1 MDTFAT
7 DMKQYRNNNLTMN
20 VVRLLLDGGSTV
32 DTDGTYTFNWSR
44 FDQYADFFIKNGAV
58 KRIEGFWMNGPALNR
73 STWQTETIGRDS
85 KGKPVRQYVDFDS
98 PQAKGWI
105 KQFVPALKKHVTDM
119 GWADQWWM
127 HISDEP
133 TGATAISNWQ
143 TLAGEVRAQWSD
155 VRLSDAIFDQ
165 SSAESL
171 APHEDFLIANELAHD
186 PNSAYYDKQVAAGK
200 QVWLYNCNIPVG
212 MYLNRF
218 VDQPVYD
225 QRLTMWYA
233 YEHGVTGYLHWAFN
247 NWQYK
252 IDDQDVK
259 GDGYI
264 VLPDKKHNT
273 LESTIRYESL
283 RDGLQDRELLS
294 IVGTK
299 NPALAQGIAHSL
311 VTRATRYTRDTG
323 YMQRIETL
331 LLKAAA
337 GQKLST
343 TAATGTTVDLGAQYQ
358 VDAIQVTGAP
368 KNVDIAVSYD
378 GQKWTTAYSGDGT
391 FAGLNAKAR
400 YVKISAGTGISV
412 SGTKLPLPNLAG
424 AASYTVS
431 EKPSHPDNGNDAT
444 DGVLAGQW
452 GDGRSFGYDLAGGE
466 TKTVDVTV
474 DLGKPQQVADVRI
487 HRYEDYEFRYSPDD
501 VAVATS
507 TDGTHFTPKG
517 RLRHSAGVWYDF
529 DFPATGARYIRV
541 TFDKTYASGADALFI
556 DEIEAYRSATPTDT
570 DVALGKTYTKSAE
583 PDDPMFAD
591 TGNAESTDGIISGDF
606 TDRYSYAYYVGQ
618 GQTRTISITI
628 DLGAPI
634 AVDLVRFGKYD
645 DGDHNYAPDK
655 VAVYTKGSTGDF
667 TKRGETGWA
676 SGQWFDVAFD
686 RSLVNYVRIDITK
699 TDAPLADYMF
709 VDEIAVMGDL
719 ARSPV
724 NLALGKHYTK
734 SDGGDPNYPD
744 NDYDSTDGYIAGG
757 YPDHKSYGYVLQN
770 GETRTIDI
778 DFDLGSAHDLQLV
791 KFWRYNDGVHHYQ
804 PDSVSVFTSTDGK
817 TYTKQA
823 TSTTPDDRWFSLP
836 LSTSGRYVRI
846 EATKTYGYFADYIF
860 VDEIQIYGAR

>member
-1 MDTFAT
+1 M
-7 DMKQYRNNNLTMN
+7 
-20 VVRLLLDGGSTV
+20 S
-32 DTDGTYTFNWSR
+32 
-44 FDQYADFFIKNGAV
+44 
-58 KRIEGFWMNGPALNR
+58 
-73 STWQTETIGRDS
+73 
-85 KGKPVRQYVDFDS
+85 
-98 PQAKGWI
+98 
-105 KQFVPALKKHVTDM
+105 
-119 GWADQWWM
+119 
-127 HISDEP
+127 
-133 TGATAISNWQ
+133 
-143 TLAGEVRAQWSD
+143 
-155 VRLSDAIFDQ
+155 
-165 SSAESL
+165 
-171 APHEDFLIANELAHD
+171 
-186 PNSAYYDKQVAAGK
+186 
-200 QVWLYNCNIPVG
+200 
-212 MYLNRF
+212 LNRF
-218 VDQPVYD
+218 IDQPVYD

-252 IDDQDVK
+252 LDDQDVK

-264 VLPDKKHNT
+264 VLPDKAHNT

-294 IVGTK
+294 IVGKK

-311 VTRATRYTRDTG
+311 VTRATRYTRDTA

-337 GQKLST
+337 GEKLST
-343 TAATGTTVDLGAQYQ
+343 TAATGTKVDLGAQYQ
-358 VDAIQVTGAP
+358 IDAIQVTGAP
-368 KNVDIAVSYD
+368 KDVDIDVSYD

-400 YVKISAGTGISV
+400 YVRISAGTGIAV
-412 SGTKLPLPNLAG
+412 SGTKLRLQNLAG
-424 AASYTVS
+424 GMSYTVS
-431 EKPSHPDNGNDAT
+431 DKPSHPDNGNDAT
-444 DGVLAGQW
+444 DGVLAGQFS
-452 GDGRSFGYDLAGGE
+452 DGRSFGYDLASGE
-466 TKTVDVTV
+466 AKTVDVTV
-474 DLGKPQQVADVRI
+474 DLGKPQQVADVKT
-487 HRYEDYEFRYSPDD
+487 HRYEDYEYRYSPD
-501 VAVATS
+501 VVSVATS

-517 RLRHSAGVWYDF
+517 KLRHSDDVWYDF
-529 DFPATGARYIRV
+529 DFPATAARYVRV
-541 TFDKTYASGADALFI
+541 TFEKTYASGADALFI
-556 DEIEAYRSATPTDT
+556 DEIEAYASATPDDT
-570 DVALGKTYTKSAE
+570 DVALNKTYTKSAD

-591 TGNAESTDGIISGDF
+591 SGNTESTDGIISGDF
-606 TDRYSYAYYVGQ
+606 TDQHSYAYYVGQ

-634 AVDLVRFGKYD
+634 AVDLVRIRKYD

-655 VAVYTKGSTGDF
+655 VAVYTKGASGNF
-667 TKRGETGWA
+667 AKRSETGWA
-676 SGQWFDVAFD
+676 TGQWFDVPFQ

-709 VDEIAVMGDL
+709 VDEVAVMGDL
-719 ARSPV
+719 AQSPV
-724 NLALGKHYTK
+724 NLALGKHYTR

-744 NDYDSTDGYIAGG
+744 NNYDSTDGVIAGG

-770 GETRTIDI
+770 GETSTIDI
-778 DFDLGSAHDLQLV
+778 DFDLGAAHDLQLV

-804 PDSVSVFTSTDGK
+804 PDSVTVFTSTDGK